1 VLVRLPWVAGGLAIY
16 VALRF
21 LAGRRKRQFVRLAD
35 GRRVRLLSAV
45 ALLNGSPNDLLALD
59 YVPGVRSSD
68 PEALRLEAHR
78 VLEAVAQR
86 AEYAG
91 CTTAV
96 VTARERVLMFR
107 RDEAGRV
114 WYPVG
119 DSSSPPMHA
128 LPQDDDAG
136 H

>member
-1 VLVRLPWVAGGLAIY
+1 VVVRLPLVAGGLAIY

-21 LAGRRKRQFVRLAD
+21 LAVRRKRQFVRLAD

-45 ALLNGSPNDLLALD
+45 ALLNGSDHDLLALE
-59 YVPGVRSSD
+59 YVPGVRSAD

-91 CTTAV
+91 CNTAV
-96 VTARERVLMFR
+96 VTARGRVLTFR
-107 RDEAGRV
+107 RGDGGRA
-114 WYPVG
+114 WYPSG
-119 DSSSPPMHA
+119 DSSSPPAHA
-128 LPQDDDAG
+128 LPENYDARA
-136 H
+136 